1 MFLIINESI
10 NNTKID
16 NFEIHGCLIVIDWKE
31 EMDRKYSTQGPWLCC
46 DQEPNIFLL
55 CLT

>member
-1 MFLIINESI
+1 MFLIIDESI

>member
-16 NFEIHGCLIVIDWKE
+16 NFEIHAWVSGIVIDWME
-31 EMDRKYSTQGPWLCC
+31 EIWT
-46 DQEPNIFLL
+46 EN
-55 CLT
+55 T

>member
-16 NFEIHGCLIVIDWKE
+16 NFEIHGCLGLLLTGWKRWTE
-31 EMDRKYSTQGPWLCC
+31 NT
-46 DQEPNIFLL
+46 
-55 CLT
+55 